1 MSDRNLGETFAQYF
15 EILPA
20 LDAGTRADVYHV
32 RHEVYCRDL
41 GWEALRED
49 EQETDAYDAHSVH
62 LLLRRRGGGELVG
75 CTRVILTNPQAP
87 DELLPV
93 EESCAEVLDHRVFD
107 PASVARTR
115 LAEVSRLAVM
125 RSFRQRKGE
134 QETAGSMSG
143 DDFESR
149 GPQMRF
155 PFIPV
160 GLYLGAAAVARRFGR
175 DHVLVLTEP
184 RLAVHFARI
193 GFAIH
198 PIGGAIEH
206 RGLRVPS
213 LLYTEKVITG
223 LRPLIRPL
231 YEHIE
236 ASVEAEYARH
246 PT

>member
-1 MSDRNLGETFAQYF
+1 MSERNLGEAFSQYF
-15 EILPA
+15 EIVPA
-20 LDAGTRADVYHV
+20 LDGATRADVFHI

-41 GWEALRED
+41 GWEPLRED
-49 EQETDAYDAHSVH
+49 EQESDRYDPHSVH
-62 LLLRRRGGGELVG
+62 LLMRRRGGGELVG

-87 DELLPV
+87 EELLPV

-107 PASVARTR
+107 PASVARER

-125 RSFRQRKGE
+125 RNFRQRKGE
-134 QETAGSMSG
+134 AETAGSVNS

-149 GPQMRF
+149 GPQARF
-155 PFIPV
+155 PYIPV
-160 GLYLGAAAVARRFGR
+160 GLYLGAAAVAKRFAR

-193 GFAIH
+193 GFSIQ

-213 LLYTEKVITG
+213 LLYTDKVIAG

-231 YEHIE
+231 FDLIE
-236 ASVEAEYARH
+236 ASVDAEYARH
-246 PT
+246 